1 MNDSFQAELL
11 SALLDG
17 RLSSEQKATV
27 EAHLASHPKDAQIY
41 QDLKQL
47 RRQLRGLPALSAPA
61 NLSEKVLQHIQK
73 SVPESA
79 TIPVPIVQRSFR
91 NSAWMIA
98 CAASLIGL
106 VVVGVDYRLNRNDSS
121 RIAEN
126 KTTIDQPIAKNE
138 GLSTEISSP
147 TGNAVARDVSN
158 PVESPKKTE
167 QPQELVSAPAEQP
180 EPSPPATASAEI
192 AAGKGAGG
200 AIGADILANNASV
213 DESDV
218 GERQQANAAT
228 DNCVSFDQLIIV
240 QIPTGQFADTW
251 IASVF
256 QRADVQVDANEP
268 NSFDELQRQY
278 ELALAKEVDDPS
290 SPPAASLDEKQ
301 KPDAGVDGLVNK
313 LEQAPPIVPGL
324 VDSNAPATA
333 YLIEAEVEQVRQIL
347 DRLNETTIVGF
358 PNPSLIVANDSKQA
372 KDAAEQKA
380 FPANPAI
387 ARRLHTQ
394 FMMRGQSAGTDN
406 GKSIADGTNIAE
418 PPQSQRVIDAL
429 GLENHPAETR
439 HRILFVF
446 HAAVPAQGEAMSK
459 VEPSA
464 PAAPA
469 NK

>member
-1 MNDSFQAELL
+1 MNESFQPELL

-41 QDLKQL
+41 QDLKHL

-61 NLSEKVLQHIQK
+61 NLSEKVLQNIQT
-73 SVPESA
+73 SEPESA
-79 TIPVPIVQRSFR
+79 TIPVPSVQRSFR
-91 NSAWMIA
+91 NTAWMIA

-106 VVVGVDYRLNRNDSS
+106 VVVGVDYRLNRNESN
-121 RIAEN
+121 RIAESQNPPAKASTSPSGEIATSQTIPADTEEKADPLRDLADVPNN
-126 KTTIDQPIAKNE
+126 KP
-138 GLSTEISSP
+138 GP
-147 TGNAVARDVSN
+147 MPMAVAPIEFAGGRGVGGALKADEL
-158 PVESPKKTE
+158 PGAATIQEPLIVEPK
-167 QPQELVSAPAEQP
+167 QA
-180 EPSPPATASAEI
+180 I
-192 AAGKGAGG
+192 AA
-200 AIGADILANNASV
+200 
-213 DESDV
+213 
-218 GERQQANAAT
+218 

-240 QIPTGQFADTW
+240 QIPTGQTADTW

-268 NSFDELQRQY
+268 NSFAEQLRQR
-278 ELALAKEVDDPS
+278 ELALAKDLDDQATLS
-290 SPPAASLDEKQ
+290 TASLDEKQ
-301 KPDAGVDGLVNK
+301 ESEADVEGLANK
-313 LEQAPPIVPGL
+313 LEKSPPVVPGL

-358 PNPSLIVANDSKQA
+358 PNPSLIVADDSKQSR
-372 KDAAEQKA
+372 DAAGQKA

-387 ARRLHTQ
+387 ARRLPTQ
-394 FMMRGQSAGTDN
+394 FMMRGQSAGADN
-406 GKSIADGTNIAE
+406 GKSITDETNIAD
-418 PPQSQRVIDAL
+418 PPQSQRVMDAL

-446 HAAVPAQGEAMSK
+446 HAAVPAQVEAMSK
-459 VEPSA
+459 VEPIA